1 MTRDTPR
8 QDGVRDVPAS
18 ITIAQWM
25 LESGFGQHMPP
36 HFNNPFGI
44 KAARDRNFVMT
55 PETTDCSRPWRH
67 FGSFLQLMKRST
79 YTTRMLTGDTSGL
92 QAGKNVSE

>member
-1 MTRDTPR
+1 MLRDNHAGHPR
-8 QDGVRDVPAS
+8 QDDVRGVPAS

-44 KAARDRNFVMT
+44 KASRDQNFVMT
-55 PETTDCSRPWRH
+55 PTHEETRDHRLLSTMAPFRVFSSINEAFDLHYTDAYW
-67 FGSFLQLMKRST
+67 
-79 YTTRMLTGDTSGL
+79 
-92 QAGKNVSE
+92 